1 MRRCSDIKY
10 WQRALIELK
19 LLFTARGYTNQL
31 IGDSLKDVT
40 FVSPENR
47 LVGGTPAL
55 TGRKFF
61 FKTVFDDRRPA
72 IKPLLTAN
80 WVDLCGDPACETVFG
95 RAEVTLC
102 FKNKINLK
110 KLKTRSAL
118 KGDVKMNVPAL
129 IPGGRCYRILRVT
142 AKCGKVGCLTCNAL
156 EERSCIIS
164 TATRER
170 HPITT
175 RMTCTSSYIVYV
187 TRCVV
192 CDR

>member
-1 MRRCSDIKY
+1 MATKKEIFKGEAIRLMRRCSDIKY

-80 WVDLCGDPACETVFG
+80 WVDLCSDSACETVFG
-95 RAEVTLC
+95 QAEVTHC

-110 KLKTRSAL
+110 KLTTRSAL
-118 KGDVKMNVPAL
+118 KGDVKMNVLAP
-129 IPGGRCYRILRVT
+129 IPGGRPYRILRVT
-142 AKCGKVGCLTCNAL
+142 AKCGKVGCLTCNGL
-156 EERSCIIS
+156 EERFCIIS
-164 TATRER
+164 QLRGSDTQLQLG
-170 HPITT
+170 
-175 RMTCTSSYIVYV
+175 
-187 TRCVV
+187 
-192 CDR
+192 